1 MEQLLKEIKQMAAE
15 IHPEVI
21 SLRRRIHA
29 NPELSYEEKET
40 SAFVKNF
47 LRAEGIT
54 EISEAADTGVV
65 ALIHGGKGSGKTI
78 ALRADMD
85 ALPIQEANE
94 VEYRSTRAGVMHACG
109 HDVHTSSLLGT
120 ARILNR
126 TKGSFAGTVKLL
138 FQPGEEKLPGG
149 ASLMIRDGV
158 LRSPDVNGILGQHVM
173 PYLDAGVIG
182 MRKGMY
188 MASADE
194 IYLTIHGKGGH
205 GAQPHLTVDPVVIMA
220 QVISALQTVVSRTAD
235 PRIPSVLS
243 WGKVIANGATN
254 IIPDSVYLEGTFRTF
269 DEKWRNEAHVKI
281 ANMIHGVTE
290 ALGGKAELD
299 LQKGYPVLFND
310 EALTSRAREFAEQY
324 VGAEN
329 VVDLD
334 LWPAAEDFAWYSHE
348 VPGCFYRLGTRNTA
362 AGIVHG
368 LHTPRFNI
376 DESALA
382 LSTGLM
388 AWMAIQEL
396 SR

>member
-1 MEQLLKEIKQMAAE
+1 MAAE